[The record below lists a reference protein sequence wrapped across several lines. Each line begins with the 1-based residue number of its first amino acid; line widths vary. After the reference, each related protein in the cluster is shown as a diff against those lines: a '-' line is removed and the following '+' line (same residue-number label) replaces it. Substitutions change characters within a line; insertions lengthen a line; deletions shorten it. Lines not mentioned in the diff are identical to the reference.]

1 MNATFRPIEEWPK
14 PGFEPHRSRER
25 SRFDSHW
32 QATLDLLRYELA
44 RLGADAVVVKLA
56 LGDRDIR
63 RDGYP
68 KANARPD
75 HPGVVI
81 EWQIG
86 EAWYRRAAEKYDR
99 WQDNVRAIALTLEA
113 LHAVERWGAVSG
125 EQYEGFRLELE
136 AGTLGIGGEAG
147 EATGRATTTMPVPPR
162 RMTQAEALTFLSE
175 ASGLPGLRLFLPG
188 GSHYNPGAHE
198 ENVRRAYRRAAKGLH
213 PDTSDGDL
221 EQFKKLQEARD
232 VLLGRGS

>member
-1 MNATFRPIEEWPK
+1 MDATFRPIEEWPK
-14 PGFEPHRSRER
+14 PGFEPNRSRER

-75 HPGVVI
+75 HPGVIV
-81 EWQIG
+81 EWQIR

-113 LHAVERWGAVSG
+113 LRAIERWGAVSG
-125 EQYEGFRLELE
+125 EQYEGFRLKLE
-136 AGTLGIGGEAG
+136 AGALGVGGGEDPWAG
-147 EATGRATTTMPVPPR
+147 GSTAPVGTPMPGPR
-162 RMTQAEALTFLSE
+162 RPMTRQEAARYIAEHGGVITKRPDESY
-175 ASGLPGLRLFLPG
+175 AS
-188 GSHYNPGAHE
+188 AVE
-198 ENVRRAYRRAAKGLH
+198 RRYRKAAKKLH
-213 PDTSDGDL
+213 PDAGGDP
-221 EQFKKLQEARD
+221 EEFRKLQEARD
-232 VLLGRGS
+232 VLLGGAS

>member
-1 MNATFRPIEEWPK
+1 MNATFRPLEDWPK
-14 PGFEPHRSRER
+14 EGFEPHRNRER

-44 RLGADAVVVKLA
+44 KLGADAVVVQLA

-75 HPGVVI
+75 HPGVVV

-86 EAWYRRAAEKYDR
+86 EAWYRRAAEKYDD
-99 WQDNVRAIALTLEA
+99 WQDNVRALALTLEA
-113 LHAVERWGAVSG
+113 LRAVERWGAVSG

-136 AGTLGIGGEAG
+136 AGRPGIEGEAG
-147 EATGRATTTMPVPPR
+147 ERGQAGVTPSPQGRHPLLTREEAAQFVLERVPQPRVTVPRLLDDLREGYTDGLTG
-162 RMTQAEALTFLSE
+162 
-175 ASGLPGLRLFLPG
+175 
-188 GSHYNPGAHE
+188 
-198 ENVRRAYRRAAKGLH
+198 AYRVAAKKLH
-213 PDTSDGDL
+213 PDAGGDP
-221 EQFKKLQEARD
+221 EVFRKLQEARD
-232 VLLGRGS
+232 VLLGGGS

>member
-1 MNATFRPIEEWPK
+1 MDATFRPLEDWPK
-14 PGFEPHRSRER
+14 EGFEPHRSRER

-32 QATLDLLRYELA
+32 QTTLDLLRYELV

-75 HPGVVI
+75 HPGVVV

-99 WQDNVRAIALTLEA
+99 WQDNIRAVALTLEA
-113 LHAVERWGAVSG
+113 LRAVERWGAVSG

-136 AGTLGIGGEAG
+136 A
-147 EATGRATTTMPVPPR
+147 
-162 RMTQAEALTFLSE
+162 
-175 ASGLPGLRLFLPG
+175 ASGPASSPEWEAARLIANAG
-188 GSHYNPGAHE
+188 GYEKHE
-198 ENVRRAYRRAAKGLH
+198 DILLVKDDPDFRISCYRRAAKRLH
-213 PDTSDGDL
+213 PDAGGDP
-221 EQFKKLQEARD
+221 EEFRKLQEARD
-232 VLLGRGS
+232 VLLGGGS